1 MVANIQIRPQ
11 VTIYV
16 LGYGRERGVSWALT
30 CATCSSSSGLPFT
43 LRCISLISCW
53 YSFLRCS
60 SCFLYRRQSYRRSVR
75 PAERHFLPPTRRSY
89 AT

>member
-1 MVANIQIRPQ
+1 MLS
-11 VTIYV
+11 TCW
-16 LGYGRERGVSWALT
+16 GMGESGGVSWTLT

-60 SCFLYRRQSYRRSVR
+60 SCFLYRRQSYRRSDH
-75 PAERHFLPPTRRSY
+75 PAERHFLLRSRPS
-89 AT
+89 